1 MKINFGKVPH
11 QHLDEFGDGSYY
23 GPDKEGNFYYFQAEF
38 GSNPGGTEDVLI
50 SDTCGRQLPIGVAE
64 IASTIKMLTEV
75 SAIASDLGIMES
87 VVDRATAQYQL
98 FVDQLGNPDIEGFI
112 DDFNFEYYGA

>member
-11 QHLDEFGDGSYY
+11 QHLDEFSDGNYY
-23 GPDKEGNFYYFQAEF
+23 GPDQQGNFYYFQAEF

-50 SDTCGRQLPIGVAE
+50 SDTCGRQLPIGVSE
-64 IASTIKMLTEV
+64 IPSTIKMLAEV
-75 SAIASDLGIMES
+75 RAIAADLDIMQS
-87 VVDRATAQYQL
+87 VVDRATEQHEL
-98 FVDQLGNPDIEGFI
+98 FVNKLANPDIEGFI